1 MARGRVLLVDDSVVI
16 RKVIAEL
23 LASDPSVESVATASN
38 GRIALDK
45 LAHVNPNLVVL
56 DVEMPELEGIA
67 TLKQL
72 RLRAPDL
79 PVLMFSGLTERAGV
93 LTLEALSLGASDY
106 VTKPTTVGTIV
117 PVERVRDEL
126 LAKTR
131 ALLRVSRDAVF
142 AAPSIATPSLREEVV
157 PVELLAI
164 GASTGGPNALAAI
177 IAELP
182 GDLPV
187 PVVIAQHMPPLFTKL
202 FAERLHAQSSLRVRE
217 GAMGERLRP
226 GEVWVAPGNFH
237 MAVMRDADG
246 LVLYVHQGL
255 PENSCRPAVD
265 VLFRSVADACGPHA
279 LGVVLTGMGT
289 DGLRGSE
296 HIRAAGGHI
305 VVQDEASSV
314 VWSMPGAVAMA
325 GLADEVVSV
334 DHMAAVLLRQIQ
346 RGRGEV
352 GQRRGA
358 GGASR

>member
-1 MARGRVLLVDDSVVI
+1 
-16 RKVIAEL
+16 
-23 LASDPSVESVATASN
+23 
-38 GRIALDK
+38 
-45 LAHVNPNLVVL
+45 
-56 DVEMPELEGIA
+56 
-67 TLKQL
+67 
-72 RLRAPDL
+72 
-79 PVLMFSGLTERAGV
+79 
-93 LTLEALSLGASDY
+93 
-106 VTKPTTVGTIV
+106 
-117 PVERVRDEL
+117 
-126 LAKTR
+126 
-131 ALLRVSRDAVF
+131 
-142 AAPSIATPSLREEVV
+142 
-157 PVELLAI
+157 
-164 GASTGGPNALAAI
+164 
-177 IAELP
+177 
-182 GDLPV
+182 
-187 PVVIAQHMPPLFTKL
+187 
-202 FAERLHAQSSLRVRE
+202 
-217 GAMGERLRP
+217 
-226 GEVWVAPGNFH
+226 
-237 MAVMRDADG
+237 
-246 LVLYVHQGL
+246 VHPGL